1 MQKMMRIFFTAIFII
16 SNVAAFHVGVSRRDS
31 ILQGG
36 AAVLT
41 GIVAPQ
47 VSNAFSQQLDD
58 NAPVDSAQMATNGKI
73 DLNSAFVVRTC
84 V

>member
-1 MQKMMRIFFTAIFII
+1 MVRIFFTTIFII
-16 SNVAAFHVGVSRRDS
+16 TSVAAFHVGISRRDA

-36 AAVLT
+36 SAVLT
-41 GIVAPQ
+41 SIVVAPQ
-47 VSNAFSQQLDD
+47 VSNAFSQQLED

-73 DLNSAFVVRTC
+73 DLNSAFVVCTC

>member
-16 SNVAAFHVGVSRRDS
+16 SNVAAFHVGVSRRDA